1 MDDALDFETGFL
13 ADVSEI
19 DLKTHIWLFKKQ
31 REVAR
36 RMKMYEGEVAGHQP
50 AYTVGSKAATA
61 PAIQGDDASLIE
73 YTEEDDS
80 VIADYVRR
88 KITTC
93 VSWFYVIIPSTA
105 A

>member
-1 MDDALDFETGFL
+1 MDDALDFETGYL
-13 ADVSEI
+13 ADVREI

-50 AYTVGSKAATA
+50 AYAVGSKAAVA
-61 PAIQGDDASLIE
+61 PGIQDDDASLID
-73 YTEEDDS
+73 YTEGDDS
-80 VIADYVRR
+80 AIADYVRK

-93 VSWFYVIIPSTA
+93 VS
-105 A
+105 

>member
-13 ADVSEI
+13 ADRNEI

-36 RMKMYEGEVAGHQP
+36 RMKIYRGEVEGHHP
-50 AYTVGSKAATA
+50 AYPKGSNAASATA
-61 PAIQGDDASLIE
+61 IAIQDNDGSLIE

-80 VIADYVRR
+80 AIRDHIR
-88 KITTC
+88 KNITTC
-93 VSWFYVIIPSTA
+93 VSSCQYPR
-105 A
+105 